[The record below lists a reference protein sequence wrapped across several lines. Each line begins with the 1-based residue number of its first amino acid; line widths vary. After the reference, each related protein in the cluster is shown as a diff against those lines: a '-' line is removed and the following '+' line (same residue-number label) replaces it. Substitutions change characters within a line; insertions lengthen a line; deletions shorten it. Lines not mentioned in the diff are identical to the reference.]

1 MLHVTHKDIK
11 RRALPSYQELTWNDT
26 LQGRISWDFFDSA
39 DELGTI
45 GLIGD
50 EQVVAAA
57 SEIVRGARFN
67 LSLPLNQ
74 PDPAPGGRPHYEH
87 HIYASERNSFDD
99 WLDRLYMQSSSQW
112 DGLRHVQAREFG
124 FFDGRPG
131 GGRSRVRAA
140 ASASSA
146 GPSTASSP
154 VRSSPTSS
162 GTPTRMTSPCPPLNP
177 RRSPRNCSPT
187 PWSARGCP
195 CAPATCCWCAPA
207 TWRRCTRYP
216 RVTARTIDYRR
227 GCPGLV
233 GSEAMAELLWDWH
246 VAAVCADNPAVE
258 VRPGDRKDGSLH
270 RRAIA
275 MLGLALGEL
284 FDLEALAD
292 GLRRPTTA
300 TPHSSPGSPQP
311 PGRCRFP
318 GQRHSLQVASRPGAR
333 SR

>member
-1 MLHVTHKDIK
+1 MLHVTHKDIR
-11 RRALPSYQELTWNDT
+11 RRALPSYQELAWNDT
-26 LQGRISWDFFDSA
+26 LQGRISWDFFGSA

-67 LSLPLNQ
+67 LSLPLDQ

-99 WLDRLYMQSSSQW
+99 WVDRLYMQSSSQW
-112 DGLRHVQAREFG
+112 DGLRHVRAREFG
-124 FFDGRPG
+124 FFNGVQEAEVTGPRGRLG
-131 GGRSRVRAA
+131 IERWAEHGIVTRAVLA
-140 ASASSA
+140 DVKRYADAHGIALPAFEA
-146 GPSTASSP
+146 GPITP
-154 VRSSPTSS
+154 QLLTDTLEYQGVTVRSGDVLLVRTGYLAALYAVPEED
-162 GTPTRMTSPCPPLNP
+162 
-177 RRSPRNCSPT
+177 
-187 PWSARGCP
+187 RGKINY
-195 CAPATCCWCAPA
+195 PA
-207 TWRRCTRYP
+207 
-216 RVTARTIDYRR
+216 

-258 VRPGDRKDGSLH
+258 VRPGDRRDGSLH

-284 FDLEALAD
+284 FNFEALAAD
-292 GLRRPTTA
+292 SADDRRYTSFFTGIPLNL
-300 TPHSSPGSPQP
+300 PGGVGSPANAIA
-311 PGRCRFP
+311 CK
-318 GQRHSLQVASRPGAR
+318 
-333 SR
+333 